1 MPKSLHSERHQALAL
16 ALAEQRRRKG
26 LTQAQVA
33 AALGRRQPFIANIE
47 SGQRRVDVVELLEI
61 AAVIDLDVP
70 ALISHLAEKPL
81 RHGH

>member
-33 AALGRRQPFIANIE
+33 AALGRKQPFVANIE
-47 SGQRRVDVVELLEI
+47 SGQRRVDVVELLDI
-61 AAVIDLDVP
+61 AAVIDLDVA
-70 ALISHLAEKPL
+70 ALILSIAQKPVKQ
-81 RHGH
+81 GN

>member
-33 AALGRRQPFIANIE
+33 AALGRRQPFVANIE
-47 SGQRRVDVVELLEI
+47 SGQRRVDVVELLDI
-61 AAVIDLDVP
+61 AAVLDLDVV
-70 ALISHLAEKPL
+70 ALLSSLAKQP
-81 RHGH
+81 